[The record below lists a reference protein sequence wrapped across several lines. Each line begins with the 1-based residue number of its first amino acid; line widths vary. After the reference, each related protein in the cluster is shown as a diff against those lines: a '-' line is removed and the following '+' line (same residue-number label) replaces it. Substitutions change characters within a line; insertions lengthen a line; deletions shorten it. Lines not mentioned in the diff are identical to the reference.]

1 MRWPWNLREFGREE
15 NTVEEDTFWELTKA
29 DNRELAKEMAEG
41 LDDAIHGAFEKTPN
55 VIAEWKKFR
64 ALLDSEIS
72 AEDAFDKVSEAAA
85 VAKAKAAETEK
96 K

>member
-1 MRWPWNLREFGREE
+1 MRWPWNLKKFKREE

-29 DNRELAKEMAEG
+29 DNRELAKEMAEV
-41 LDDAIHGAFEKTPN
+41 LDDAIHDAFEKTPN

-72 AEDAFDKVSEAAA
+72 AEDAFDKVREA
-85 VAKAKAAETEK
+85 AAETEK